1 MKKISIAIIVL
12 IPLVLTACAAIN
24 PVAFSG
30 PNGKSAYSMQ
40 CSGMGRTVD
49 MCYQKAGEL
58 CPNGYLIIDKSN
70 EIVGM
75 TSSYGNVMMIP
86 KNSLTIECK

>member
-1 MKKISIAIIVL
+1 MKKYPITTISIA
-12 IPLVLTACAAIN
+12 LVLTACASID

-49 MCYQKAGEL
+49 MCYQKAGQL
-58 CPNGYLIIDKSN
+58 CPKGYLIIDKSN
-70 EIVGM
+70 EIIGT

>member
-1 MKKISIAIIVL
+1 MNKISLTL
-12 IPLVLTACAAIN
+12 ISTLVVLTGCAAIE
-24 PVAFSG
+24 PVSFSG
-30 PNGKSAYSMQ
+30 PSGKSAYSMR

-58 CPNGYLIIDKSN
+58 CPKGYVIIDKSN

-75 TSSYGNVMMIP
+75 TNSYGNVMMIP
-86 KNSLTIECK
+86 KNSLAIECK

>member
-1 MKKISIAIIVL
+1 MNKISLLVMTLVVL
-12 IPLVLTACAAIN
+12 LSGCAAIE

-30 PNGKSAYSMQ
+30 PNGKSAYSMR

-58 CPNGYLIIDKSN
+58 CPKGYLIIEKSN

-75 TSSYGNVMMIP
+75 TNSYGNVMMIP
-86 KNSLTIECK
+86 KNSLAIECK